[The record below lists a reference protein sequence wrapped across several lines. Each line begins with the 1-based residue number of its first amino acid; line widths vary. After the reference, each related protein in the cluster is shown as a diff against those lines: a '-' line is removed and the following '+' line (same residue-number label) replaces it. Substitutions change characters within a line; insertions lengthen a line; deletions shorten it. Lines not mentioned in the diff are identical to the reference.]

1 MTDVKYFPSIEIMRF
16 ETKNGNVI
24 RIVENKINEYY
35 SDYHLQLKG
44 KTTKFKNFIIFKE
57 QSLKNCF
64 KAFKKFMKYLD
75 IIQIKTLKP

>member
-1 MTDVKYFPSIEIMRF
+1 MSIEIMKF

-64 KAFKKFMKYLD
+64 KAFKKFMKYLH
-75 IIQIKTLKP
+75 IIKIKNLKP